1 MRRTEQVQGLR
12 LMKFEEV
19 YGRTH
24 RGGLSQ
30 AEAAEVL
37 GVSERTFRRWRD
49 RYEAEGADGLYDR
62 RLGRLS
68 ARRAPVDEVA
78 RVLELFDTRYWDFT
92 AKHFHEKLVA
102 DHGFKRSYN
111 WLRLSLQAHGRRRAA
126 PRRGAH
132 RRKRPRRALPGMML
146 HQDGS
151 SHEWVPGRWWD
162 LIVTMDD
169 ATSDIYSAF
178 FVAEEGTMSSFQ
190 GVSEAIRA
198 KGLFCSLY
206 ADRASHYWN
215 TPEAGGKVDKDTPTQ
230 VGRALAQLGIELI
243 PAYSPEARGRSE
255 RMFGTLQKRLPQEL
269 RLAGITDMVEAN
281 RFLKEVFLPQHNA
294 RFATPAEDRGTAFV
308 PFTGALD
315 DILCIHEERTVSN
328 DNTVR
333 YKRLALQIPAGRHRR
348 HYVKARVRVHEYPD
362 GTMAVFYHRAEC
374 LTHVGDSQAVRSLTQ
389 CGEPMR
395 FAMAAPIDLRN
406 DFDSVSLRRL
416 AKRTRDATQ
425 SRRLLALAEVY
436 DGGSRTDASRIGGVG
451 LQIIRDW
458 VLRFNARGPDGLV
471 DGKSPGAPSKLN
483 ADHRRALAEVV
494 EAGPVPAVDGVVRW
508 RRKDLARWLLETFAI
523 SLDETTVGRELKAL
537 GFAKISARPR
547 HYAQNELAVEAFKKN
562 FPAELAKIRAR
573 LPKGVEIELWWQDE
587 ARIGQKNKLTRR
599 WARRGT
605 RPRAPRDQRTEW
617 AYIFGAICPA
627 KGKGAGLVMPWCDTD
642 AMAAHLIEISA
653 AVDPGA
659 HAVLIVDQAGWH
671 LTPKLAIPDNITV
684 LALPPRSPELNPVEN
699 VWQFMRDNWLSNR
712 IFKSYEDIVALC
724 CQAWNNLIDQ
734 PWKIMSLGMRKW
746 AHGF

>member
-328 DNTVR
+328 DNTR
-333 YKRLALQIPAGRHRR
+333 SGTIPAGRHRR
-348 HYVKARVRVHEYPD
+348 PSRPGSASTNTRRHNGRLPWTAMSGAIPRRWPTDRQPNPRGRVTRFDATDRRPVDKWTAAPRPTTSPQGQKPQQKRSTHMVHKPVNSECSRQFLFVSSQGRAPSVYQSD
-362 GTMAVFYHRAEC
+362 HRAIIRAVFA
-374 LTHVGDSQAVRSLTQ
+374 
-389 CGEPMR
+389 
-395 FAMAAPIDLRN
+395 N
-406 DFDSVSLRRL
+406 
-416 AKRTRDATQ
+416 
-425 SRRLLALAEVY
+425 
-436 DGGSRTDASRIGGVG
+436 
-451 LQIIRDW
+451 
-458 VLRFNARGPDGLV
+458 
-471 DGKSPGAPSKLN
+471 
-483 ADHRRALAEVV
+483 
-494 EAGPVPAVDGVVRW
+494 
-508 RRKDLARWLLETFAI
+508 RK
-523 SLDETTVGRELKAL
+523 
-537 GFAKISARPR
+537 
-547 HYAQNELAVEAFKKN
+547 
-562 FPAELAKIRAR
+562 
-573 LPKGVEIELWWQDE
+573 
-587 ARIGQKNKLTRR
+587 
-599 WARRGT
+599 
-605 RPRAPRDQRTEW
+605 
-617 AYIFGAICPA
+617 
-627 KGKGAGLVMPWCDTD
+627 
-642 AMAAHLIEISA
+642 
-653 AVDPGA
+653 
-659 HAVLIVDQAGWH
+659 
-671 LTPKLAIPDNITV
+671 
-684 LALPPRSPELNPVEN
+684 
-699 VWQFMRDNWLSNR
+699 
-712 IFKSYEDIVALC
+712 
-724 CQAWNNLIDQ
+724 
-734 PWKIMSLGMRKW
+734 
-746 AHGF
+746 